1 MAFALTWKIEF
12 GDVNGLTDITS
23 YVQQMN
29 LDLNADLAIAGRA
42 SAQITINN
50 NGGQFTPVSG
60 TYGST
65 DWFSKAMVITATSG
79 ANTGVVFTGM
89 IVDYHITMSSSKEST
104 VTIDCLDALSLA
116 GKSYERNPK
125 TSVVSVVLQR
135 AIEAS
140 FNGQLFTDFPGIIT
154 PMLGNATYDSQ
165 LVVTQANAYT
175 TYIYPQWVDSAFVGD
190 WFNSQM
196 LPCGPAV
203 LIPTD
208 YSKITVGS
216 DPNVWAWNAT
226 LIDNELNRTTKTL
239 YELVDGSSTVTTGQ
253 IPFSDVN
260 TGFTN
265 DDLTNEINAARSG
278 TGQPTINTRN
288 LPSQLKYG
296 PRTRDYLNLAFQQF
310 GLVDERN
317 FIGDF
322 WTNRYGNIE
331 YLPQEIETS
340 YAVLKG
346 SAVDDGAAMLS
357 FMKLL
362 WPDTALWNRIAVK
375 YKPTGAA
382 STQTLQMIATR
393 RLITADPSNT
403 TIRLTLKSGPNNQS
417 FELDSSTYGILDTNR
432 LA

>member
-29 LDLNADLAIAGRA
+29 MDLNAELAIAGRA
-42 SAQITINN
+42 SASITINN

-79 ANTGVVFTGM
+79 ANTGIVFAGM
-89 IVDYHITMSSSKEST
+89 IVDYQITMVNSKEST
-104 VTIDCLDALSLA
+104 VTINCLDALSLA
-116 GKSYERNPK
+116 GKSYE
-125 TSVVSVVLQR
+125 TSNGSTVITALQR
-135 AIEAS
+135 AIEAA
-140 FNGQLFTDFPGIIT
+140 FNGGLFTDWPGINT
-154 PMLGNATYDSQ
+154 PMLGNSTYDSR
-165 LVVTQANAYT
+165 LTVTQANAVV
-175 TYIYPQWVDSAFVGD
+175 TYIFPEKVDDAFVGD
-190 WFNSQM
+190 WFNSQL

-208 YSKITVGS
+208 YSKMTVGV
-216 DPNVWAWNAT
+216 DPNVWSWNAT

-239 YELVDGSSTVTTGQ
+239 YELVDGSSTITTGQ
-253 IPFSDVN
+253 IPFSNVN
-260 TGFTN
+260 SGFTN
-265 DDLTNEINAARSG
+265 DDLTNEVNAAQSG
-278 TGQPTINTRN
+278 FSQPIVNTKN
-288 LPSQLKYG
+288 SASQLKYG
-296 PRTRDYLNLAFQQF
+296 PRSRSYTNLAYQSD
-310 GLVDERN
+310 GPVDERT
-317 FIGDF
+317 FIGQF
-322 WTNRYGNIE
+322 WTNRYGDIQ
-331 YLPQEIETS
+331 YLPQELETS

-346 SAVDDGAAMLS
+346 SAVDDGVAMLS

-362 WPDTALWNRIAVK
+362 WPDTALWNRIAIK
-375 YKPTGAA
+375 YKPTGAT
-382 STQTLQMIATR
+382 STQTNQMIATR

-403 TIRLTLKSGPNNQS
+403 TIKLTVKSGADNQS